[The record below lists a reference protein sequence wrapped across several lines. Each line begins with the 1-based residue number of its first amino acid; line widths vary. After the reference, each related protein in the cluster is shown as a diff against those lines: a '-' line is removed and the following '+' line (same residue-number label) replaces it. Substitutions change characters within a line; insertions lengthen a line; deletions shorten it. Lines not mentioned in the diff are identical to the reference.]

1 MSQVANVNTAMV
13 CCVLVRIL
21 FGTQHA
27 LEISFEEQENKSRER
42 PSACF
47 RNTESKLT

>member
-13 CCVLVRIL
+13 CCVLVWIL

-27 LEISFEEQENKSRER
+27 LEIIFEEQENVIEEKDHRLALEIQ
-42 PSACF
+42 
-47 RNTESKLT
+47 NQN